1 MTDALSRPT
10 LQGMPLPQQPLSGA
24 PLPTLRQNT
33 PAAQSEAMKRTAQD
47 FEAVFLNQ
55 MLAPM
60 FEGLDTD
67 GLGGGGVGE
76 EMFRP
81 MLIDTY
87 AKSIAQRGGVGIADH
102 IVAEFNRM
110 QAQAATPPEA
120 ADEQPAPISI
130 APASQPISLDDEDGP
145 AGR

>member
-1 MTDALSRPT
+1 
-10 LQGMPLPQQPLSGA
+10 MPLPQQPLPGA
-24 PLPTLRQNT
+24 PLSTTRGAT
-33 PAAQSEAMKRTAQD
+33 ADAQSEAMKRTAKD

-60 FEGLDTD
+60 FEGLDTN

-87 AKSIAQRGGVGIADH
+87 AKAIAQRGGVGIADH

-110 QAQAATPPEA
+110 QAQAAAGPVETSS
-120 ADEQPAPISI
+120 DRPAPIPI
-130 APASQPISLDDEDGP
+130 APANQPISLDDENGP
-145 AGR
+145 GGR